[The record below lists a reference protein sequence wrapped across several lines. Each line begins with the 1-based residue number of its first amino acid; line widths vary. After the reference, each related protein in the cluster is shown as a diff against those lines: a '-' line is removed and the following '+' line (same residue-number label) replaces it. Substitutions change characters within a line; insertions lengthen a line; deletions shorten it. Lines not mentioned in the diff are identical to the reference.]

1 MAEEQQNTTAPV
13 LEKKNTSFKGDV
25 FRLVGGTVIA
35 QIIGIITIPIISRFF
50 GPEAYGTAAL
60 FTAITSVLAVVACWR
75 YELAI
80 VIPEKDEEAASVFFV
95 SLFATVVTTLLVSLL
110 TAFWAESIFK
120 LLKSEVLLPYKW
132 FIPLFVFLQGLYM
145 TFNYWNSRT
154 KRFNRVAAAGIINS
168 TTTRVI
174 NIITGFLGHASG
186 GAMVKALTAGQAAA
200 SGIIGT
206 QIIKNDSSFLKT
218 NFNFR
223 EILASIKRYKKF
235 PLISTWSAFL
245 NTLSANLP
253 AMLLTYYFSSTAAGL
268 FAFGHRLLT
277 YPLSI
282 IGSSMSQVFFQ
293 RSSEALHENKLN
305 KLTEKVFIQ
314 LITLGLYPTLLLM
327 IVAPEIFGVVFGN
340 KWIEAG
346 VFSQIL
352 APWIFFN
359 FICSPL
365 TTISELF
372 NKQEIGLCFNALLI
386 ATRYF
391 SLFIGGLLKQIYLGL
406 VIYSLTG
413 AITYIIWSAVLLKL
427 ACASRRIIF
436 KNSVN
441 ELCKVLLFL
450 IPVLLLKSSIYNSL
464 VVILSTTGFV
474 TFLYYLYQIKNNAE
488 IHSLVLN
495 KIKK

>member
-110 TAFWAESIFK
+110 TAFLAESIFK

-168 TTTRVI
+168 TTTRII
-174 NIITGFLGHASG
+174 NIITGFLGNASG
-186 GAMVKALTAGQAAA
+186 GAMVKALTAGQLTA
-200 SGIIGT
+200 SITIGT
-206 QIIKNDSSFLKT
+206 QIAKNDSAFLKS
-218 NFNFR
+218 NFNSN
-223 EILASIKRYKKF
+223 EIISTIKKYKKF

-253 AMLLTYYFSSTAAGL
+253 AMLLTYYFSPSAAGF

-277 YPLSI
+277 MPLSL
-282 IGSSMSQVFFQ
+282 IGNSIGQVFFQ
-293 RSSEALHENKLN
+293 RSAEAKHNETLAE
-305 KLTEKVFIQ
+305 LTEKTFYK
-314 LITLGLYPTLLLM
+314 LILLCIVPTAILV
-327 IVAPEIFGVVFGN
+327 IFAPEVFELVFGIG
-340 KWIEAG
+340 WREAG
-346 VFSQIL
+346 EYTRIL
-352 APWIFFN
+352 APWMCGVFV
-359 FICSPL
+359 CSPVSTL
-365 TTISELF
+365 SEIL
-372 NKQEIGLCFNALLI
+372 NKQEINFYMNVVLIITRFLSLYIGGILNNINLALI
-386 ATRYF
+386 AF
-391 SLFIGGLLKQIYLGL
+391 
-406 VIYSLTG
+406 SLTG
-413 AITYIIWSAVLLKL
+413 FIIFSGFNIYLVSLAGVSKKKIVCMLLK
-427 ACASRRIIF
+427 AF
-436 KNSVN
+436 KCSVIYILP
-441 ELCKVLLFL
+441 LCFVKAMGCSKYYEIMFAILCG
-450 IPVLLLKSSIYNSL
+450 SL
-464 VVILSTTGFV
+464 YLQQTYKTVIGD
-474 TFLYYLYQIKNNAE
+474 K
-488 IHSLVLN
+488 
-495 KIKK
+495 